1 MPCLT
6 WRHRSIWPRWPRS
19 CSRYSGA
26 TPSSGSRGPTA
37 KESTSWREE
46 GWTQRKA
53 SGQARAKEATENVAW
68 DGDQPVERGRKKRKT
83 GLWGEVM
90 GQGAL
95 RLGTWAGQ
103 GRAGQHSW
111 EKQPSGQQREQMEQ
125 VSQGRVCCQSSRC
138 RTKSVL
144 KAFMSYYVHVVF
156 SVPHDSPFIF
166 SGESRPQDRNH
177 LCIENQ

>member
-103 GRAGQHSW
+103 GRTAQLGEATKW
-111 EKQPSGQQREQMEQ
+111 TTEGTDGTGKPRE
-125 VSQGRVCCQSSRC
+125 
-138 RTKSVL
+138 SVL
-144 KAFMSYYVHVVF
+144 PELEMPYQASSESIYVLLRTRG
-156 SVPHDSPFIF
+156 IF
-166 SGESRPQDRNH
+166 CPS
-177 LCIENQ
+177 

>member
-1 MPCLT
+1 MG
-6 WRHRSIWPRWPRS
+6 W
-19 CSRYSGA
+19 
-26 TPSSGSRGPTA
+26 GS
-37 KESTSWREE
+37 
-46 GWTQRKA
+46 A
-53 SGQARAKEATENVAW
+53 SGEAE
-68 DGDQPVERGRKKRKT
+68 RKT

-103 GRAGQHSW
+103 GRTAQLGEATKWTEGTDGIGKPRGSVLP
-111 EKQPSGQQREQMEQ
+111 E
-125 VSQGRVCCQSSRC
+125 SSRC
-138 RTKSVL
+138 RTKPVL
-144 KAFMSYYVHVVF
+144 KAFMSYHVHAVF